1 MKEEYLHIKITEA
14 IDGTLSSYGLRQ
26 LEAEL
31 EKYPEL
37 KEAYEMLKDKPDIEQ
52 AFPLT
57 EPDPHDLNKL
67 REKML
72 ERTGYVYPQWLPAY
86 LTAAAVVLIVL
97 AGIIRYEVR
106 TAPVDDVQAHE
117 WLHEP
122 NEMLA
127 WNESDFIFLPELE
140 KNGQE

>member
-14 IDGTLSSYGLRQ
+14 IDGTLSSYELKQ

-37 KEAYEMLKDKPDIEQ
+37 KEAHELLKDKPDIKQ

-67 REKML
+67 RDKML
-72 ERTGYVYPQWLPAY
+72 EETGYVYPQWLPAY

-97 AGIIRYEVR
+97 AGIIRFEVR
-106 TAPVDDVQAHE
+106 TAPVDDAQAHE
-117 WLHEP
+117 WLHES
-122 NEMLA
+122 NELLA
-127 WNESDFIFLPELE
+127 WNESDFILLPELE
-140 KNGQE
+140 ENGQD